1 MDLNQIPLFAALKG
15 KLSHTVERQKLIAAN
30 VANAD
35 VPNYAP
41 KDLKP
46 FAFSQA
52 LQMAG
57 SSSSIMP
64 PMAMTS
70 PGHMEIPALAA
81 IPTTGTNESV
91 ASPDSEIRLD
101 GNHVVLEEQMVKMS
115 EARMDYDA
123 AIGFYQQSMG
133 LLKMAISKPGG

>member
-1 MDLNQIPLFAALKG
+1 MDLNQIPLFAVLKG
-15 KLSHTVERQKLIAAN
+15 KLSHTAERQKLIAAN

-35 VPNYAP
+35 VPGYGP

-46 FAFSQA
+46 FSFSQQ
-52 LQMAG
+52 LQRSA
-57 SSSSIMP
+57 SSAEVVPVSV
-64 PMAMTS
+64 TQ
-70 PGHMEIPALAA
+70 PGHMEIASVPQAGAA
-81 IPTTGTNESV
+81 TEAV
-91 ASPDSEIRLD
+91 AAPDSEVRLD

-133 LLKMAISKPGG
+133 LLKMALSKPGG

>member
-1 MDLNQIPLFAALKG
+1 MDLNQIPLFAVLKS
-15 KLSHTVERQKLIAAN
+15 KLAHTAERQKLIAAN

-35 VPNYAP
+35 VPGYAP

-52 LQMAG
+52 LQQSAA
-57 SSSSIMP
+57 SVSLA
-64 PMAMTS
+64 PMAQTS
-70 PGHMEIPALAA
+70 PAHIDIGQ
-81 IPTTGTNESV
+81 IPTTATRNEAV
-91 ASPDSEIRLD
+91 AAPDSEIRLD

-133 LLKMAISKPGG
+133 LLKLALSKPGG